1 MNLFRHIII
10 LSAALVLA
18 SCAIDEPWTESNHID
33 GEEVLM
39 TFTPSFVDFDAATKA
54 IGDASLVDQL
64 LVHVYEGDKKT
75 FDDSFKIQGKVLQ
88 EAVSIPFAYGKD
100 YTVYFFAY
108 NSSDDTYEIS
118 ANGLIDGITINYPS
132 GEQTYDALEAL
143 DAFYSV
149 KNINLSADDLSSDV
163 TLTRPFAQVNL
174 AANKD
179 DLSAASAT
187 KVEISINAARTYNLE
202 TGATSNAATQT
213 FTFVSDN
220 NFQSNEIATN
230 GNVYLGTT
238 YLFVPS
244 GATELEATIT
254 LYDADDN
261 ILNDSATPVQIPLA
275 SNSRTN
281 LVFSD
286 VEPAGPAA
294 IIIETP
300 EDLESFLLNG
310 ADEGTK
316 AVIAENIDMSG
327 KSLSPKSFKS
337 LELDGNGKT
346 ITGLTF
352 SLFNEASDVNVYDLT
367 IADAA
372 ITGATHVGVLVN
384 TLKGTGTFTDINII
398 NSSVS
403 TTNGAAGGVV
413 GYISKLTEK
422 DRDLEVNVTFDV
434 CVLDGVTVSGSSS
447 EGKFVGLLSGYD
459 NKEVLEFT
467 NCSATSVTLADYTS
481 VYKSANQSAWLASI
495 DSKYDGWLGH
505 ETYRRGVVMFDGKRL
520 VPRWDGTI
528 DATVKSNLLLN
539 NGTSGKYEVYSPY
552 DLAAVRNTTASP
564 SALYLMENVDM
575 FGQGKDGKYNVPT
588 NWTQSAIASDDDKY
602 FQSFSTITYLD
613 GGKNGIYNLAINTQK
628 VSTSLYYGGFIQS
641 TSGTTTHKD
650 INFNDCCVVVPL
662 VVYKNED
669 KGSAGMLVSNI
680 AGDSYTMQNVH
691 TYGCKIFA
699 LQKIG
704 GLAARVAATS
714 ATIKSCSVNN
724 CYIENYECKE
734 HEETFSGGNSLASIS
749 TTFYSYGEV
758 GGMFGFVENNTT
770 IDDCHVKG
778 TTIYAYGQDDKSA
791 SKSGLAFI
799 LSSYY
804 LVPGRHVATFIG
816 DVRTSDD
823 DKDVIT
829 ITNCSVDDITK
840 CTNRWDKHNNK
851 CPTIGRAYFLYLK
864 DTEGTV
870 NYNTT
875 KLTLMNCKT
884 KQNRD
889 Q

>member
-1 MNLFRHIII
+1 
-10 LSAALVLA
+10 
-18 SCAIDEPWTESNHID
+18 
-33 GEEVLM
+33 M
-39 TFTPSFVDFDAATKA
+39 TFRPKFEDFEAVTKA
-54 IGDASLVDQL
+54 IGDGSQVDQL
-64 LVHVYEGDKKT
+64 LVHVYEGDEKT
-75 FDDSFKIQGKVLQ
+75 FDDSFEIQGKVLQ

-100 YTVYFFAY
+100 YKVYFFAY

-118 ANGLIDGITINYPS
+118 ENGLIDGITINYPS

-179 DLSAASAT
+179 DLSAASAK

-213 FTFVSDN
+213 FEFVSNN

-244 GATELEATIT
+244 DATELEATIT
-254 LYDADDN
+254 LYDADGN

-281 LVFSD
+281 LVFSG

-327 KSLSPKSFKS
+327 KSLSSKSFKL

-346 ITGLTF
+346 ITGLSF
-352 SLFNEASDVNVYDLT
+352 SLFNEASDLTVRNLT

-372 ITGATHVGVLVN
+372 VIGATHVGALVN
-384 TLKGTGTFTDINII
+384 TLKGSASFSNVKVVS
-398 NSSVS
+398 SSV
-403 TTNGAAGGVV
+403 TTTSGAAGGIV
-413 GYISKLTEK
+413 GYISKSTEK
-422 DRDLEVNVTFDV
+422 DRDLEYSVT
-434 CVLDGVTVSGSSS
+434 LDGCQVNEVTIAGSSS

-459 NKEVLEFT
+459 NKEMLEFT
-467 NCSATSVTLADYTS
+467 KCSATSVTLADYTS
-481 VYKSANQSAWLASI
+481 VYKSSNQSAWLAAI

-505 ETYRRGVVMFDGKRL
+505 ETYRRGVVKFDGTRL

-552 DLAAVRNTTASP
+552 DLAAVRSTTASP

-575 FGQGKDGKYNVPT
+575 FGQGPDGKYNVPT

-734 HEETFSGGNSLASIS
+734 HEESFSGGNSLASVS

-791 SKSGLAFI
+791 SKSGLAMI
-799 LSSYY
+799 YSSYY

-823 DKDVIT
+823 DKDAIT
-829 ITNCSVDDITK
+829 ITNCSVDDNTK
-840 CTNRWDKHNNK
+840 CTKRWDKHNNK
-851 CPTIGRAYFLYLK
+851 CATIGRAYFLYFK
-864 DTEGTV
+864 DSEGTV
-870 NYNTT
+870 KYNGT

>member
-1 MNLFRHIII
+1 MKLFRHIII

-18 SCAIDEPWTESNHID
+18 SCAIDESWIESNHVD

-64 LVHVYEGDKKT
+64 LVHVYEGDEKT
-75 FDDSFKIQGKVLQ
+75 FDDSFEIQGKVLQ

-100 YTVYFFAY
+100 YKVYFFAY

-202 TGATSNAATQT
+202 TGATSNAAPQT
-213 FTFVSDN
+213 FTFVFDN

-352 SLFNEASDVNVYDLT
+352 SLFNEATDVNVYDLT

-384 TLKGTGTFTDINII
+384 TLKGSASFSNVKVVS
-398 NSSVS
+398 SSV
-403 TTNGAAGGVV
+403 TTTSGAAGGIV
-413 GYISKLTEK
+413 GYISKSTEK
-422 DRDLEVNVTFDV
+422 DRDLEYSVTLDRCQVNEVTIA
-434 CVLDGVTVSGSSS
+434 GSSS

-459 NKEVLEFT
+459 NKEVLKFT

-481 VYKSANQSAWLASI
+481 VYKSSNQSAWLAAI

-505 ETYRRGVVMFDGKRL
+505 ETYRRGVVKFDGTRL

-552 DLAAVRNTTASP
+552 DLAAVRSTTASP

-575 FGQGKDGKYNVPT
+575 FGQGPDGKYFVHEKF
-588 NWTQSAIASDDDKY
+588 TQSKNASTDDKN
-602 FQSFSTITYLD
+602 FTAFSSIALLE
-613 GGKNGIYNLAINTQK
+613 GNNNGIYNLALNANGSDRYAFILSGNNGDQHRN
-628 VSTSLYYGGFIQS
+628 VSFY
-641 TSGTTTHKD
+641 
-650 INFNDCCVVVPL
+650 NCCTVVPH
-662 VVYKNED
+662 VVKDNED
-669 KGSAGMLVSNI
+669 KSYGATVVLSISGAT
-680 AGDSYTMQNVH
+680 YTMDNVH
-691 TYGCKIFA
+691 AYNCKVFA
-699 LQKIG
+699 LQKTGIIAG
-704 GLAARVAATS
+704 RVTS
-714 ATIKSCSVNN
+714 LTMATISNSSVND
-724 CYIENYECKE
+724 CYIENYDCKDHAE
-734 HEETFSGGNSLASIS
+734 AFGTGKIS
-749 TTFYSYGEV
+749 TTFYTPGEV
-758 GGMFGFVENNTT
+758 GGFIGFIENFAT
-770 IDDCHVKG
+770 ISNCHVKG
-778 TTIYAYGQDDKSA
+778 TTIYAFGQDNK
-791 SKSGLAFI
+791 KLLYI
-799 LSSYY
+799 YTVY
-804 LVPGRHVATFIG
+804 GRHIGQFIG
-816 DVRTSDD
+816 DIRTSDSEK
-823 DKDVIT
+823 DKIVL
-829 ITNCSVDDITK
+829 TNCTVDSNTK
-840 CTNRWDKHNNK
+840 CTKRWDKHSK
-851 CPTIGRAYFLYLK
+851 CNMIGCVYSLPLL
-864 DTEGTV
+864 DTKGTV
-870 NYNTT
+870 
-875 KLTLMNCKT
+875 TLDGKSIL
-884 KQNRD
+884 
-889 Q
+889 

>member
-1 MNLFRHIII
+1 
-10 LSAALVLA
+10 
-18 SCAIDEPWTESNHID
+18 
-33 GEEVLM
+33 M

-54 IGDASLVDQL
+54 IGDAELVDQL
-64 LVHVYEGDKKT
+64 LVHVYEGDEKT
-75 FDDSFKIQGKVLQ
+75 FDDSFVIQGKVLQ

-100 YTVYFFAY
+100 YKVYFFAY

-118 ANGLIDGITINYPS
+118 ANGLIDGITIKYPS

-179 DLSAASAT
+179 HLSAASAT

-202 TGATSNAATQT
+202 TGATSNAAPQT

-261 ILNDSATPVQIPLA
+261 ILNDPATPVQILLA

-352 SLFNEASDVNVYDLT
+352 SLFNEATDVNVYDLT

-384 TLKGTGTFTDINII
+384 TLKGSASFSNVKVVS
-398 NSSVS
+398 SSV
-403 TTNGAAGGVV
+403 TTTSGAAGGIV
-413 GYISKLTEK
+413 GYISKSTEK
-422 DRDLEVNVTFDV
+422 DRDLEYSVT
-434 CVLDGVTVSGSSS
+434 LDGCQVNEVTIAGSSS

-459 NKEVLEFT
+459 NKEVLEFI

-481 VYKSANQSAWLASI
+481 VYKTSNQSAWLAAI

-505 ETYRRGVVMFDGKRL
+505 ETYRRGVVKFDGTRL

-552 DLAAVRNTTASP
+552 DLAAVRSTTASP

-575 FGQGKDGKYNVPT
+575 FGQGPDGKFAVHSNFT
-588 NWTQSAIASDDDKY
+588 KSACTSTDDNN
-602 FQSFSTITYLD
+602 FNPFSTIGFLE
-613 GGKNGIYNLAINTQK
+613 GNSNGIYNLSMNTK
-628 VSTSLYYGGFIQS
+628 GSTDRYAFIL
-641 TSGTTTHKD
+641 SGADGNVHQN
-650 INFNDCCVVVPL
+650 INFYNCYTVVPH
-662 VVYKNED
+662 VVSSNED
-669 KGSAGMLVSNI
+669 KSYGATVVLSVGGAT
-680 AGDSYTMQNVH
+680 YTMSNVH
-691 TYGCKIFA
+691 AYGCKVFA
-699 LQKIG
+699 LQKTGIIAG
-704 GLAARVAATS
+704 RVVS
-714 ATIKSCSVNN
+714 ATMATINNCSVND
-724 CYIENYECKE
+724 CYVENYNCKDHQE
-734 HEETFSGGNSLASIS
+734 DFGYGVK
-749 TTFYSYGEV
+749 FYTPGEV
-758 GGMFGFVENNTT
+758 GGLFGFVENFAT
-770 IDDCHVKG
+770 ISNCHVKG
-778 TTIYAYGQDDKSA
+778 TTIYAYGQNDQKA
-791 SKSGLAFI
+791 YGI
-799 LSSYY
+799 ITI
-804 LVPGRHVATFIG
+804 PGRHVGSLIG
-816 DVRTSDD
+816 DIRTSDSEK
-823 DKDVIT
+823 DKIVLK
-829 ITNCSVDDITK
+829 NCTVDSNTK
-840 CTNRWDKHNNK
+840 CTQRWDKHSK
-851 CPTIGRAYFLYLK
+851 CNMIGKVYYVTLLDSK
-864 DTEGTV
+864 GTV
-870 NYNTT
+870 
-875 KLTLMNCKT
+875 TLDGKSIL
-884 KQNRD
+884 
-889 Q
+889 

>member
-1 MNLFRHIII
+1 
-10 LSAALVLA
+10 
-18 SCAIDEPWTESNHID
+18 
-33 GEEVLM
+33 M
-39 TFTPSFVDFDAATKA
+39 TFKPTFVDFEAATKA
-54 IGDASLVDQL
+54 IGDGTQVNTL
-64 LVHVYEGDKKT
+64 LVHVYEGESNTPMKYTYNIYNREVEKT
-75 FDDSFKIQGKVLQ
+75 
-88 EAVSIPFAYGKD
+88 VSIPFFHGKD
-100 YTVYFFAY
+100 YKVYFFAY

-163 TLTRPFAQVNL
+163 TLNRPFAQVNL

-220 NFQSNEIATN
+220 NFQLNEIATN

-244 GATELEATIT
+244 DATELEATIT
-254 LYDADDN
+254 LYDADGN

-281 LVFSD
+281 LVFSG

-316 AVIAENIDMSG
+316 VVIAENIDMSG

-352 SLFNEASDVNVYDLT
+352 SLFNEATDVNVYDLT

-384 TLKGTGTFTDINII
+384 TLKGSASFSNVKVVS
-398 NSSVS
+398 SSV
-403 TTNGAAGGVV
+403 TTTSGAAGGIV
-413 GYISKLTEK
+413 GYISKSTEK
-422 DRDLEVNVTFDV
+422 DRDLEYSVT
-434 CVLDGVTVSGSSS
+434 LDGCQVNEVTIAGSSS

-459 NKEVLEFT
+459 NKEVLKFT

-481 VYKSANQSAWLASI
+481 VYKSSNQSAWLAAI

-505 ETYRRGVVMFDGKRL
+505 ETYRRGVVKFDGTRL

-552 DLAAVRNTTASP
+552 DLAAVRSTTASP

-575 FGQGKDGKYNVPT
+575 FGQGPDGKYFVHEKFTKSSYASTDDNNFT
-588 NWTQSAIASDDDKY
+588 AFSSIA
-602 FQSFSTITYLD
+602 LLE
-613 GGKNGIYNLAINTQK
+613 GNNNGIYNLALNANGSDRYAFILSGNNGDQHRN
-628 VSTSLYYGGFIQS
+628 VSFY
-641 TSGTTTHKD
+641 
-650 INFNDCCVVVPL
+650 NCCTVVPH
-662 VVYKNED
+662 VVKDNED
-669 KGSAGMLVSNI
+669 KSYGATVVLSISGAT
-680 AGDSYTMQNVH
+680 YTMDNVH
-691 TYGCKIFA
+691 AYNCKVFA
-699 LQKIG
+699 LQKTGIIAG
-704 GLAARVAATS
+704 RVTS
-714 ATIKSCSVNN
+714 LTMATISNCSVND
-724 CYIENYECKE
+724 CYIENYDCKDHAE
-734 HEETFSGGNSLASIS
+734 AFGSGLIS
-749 TTFYSYGEV
+749 TTFYTPGEV
-758 GGMFGFVENNTT
+758 GGFIGFIENFAT
-770 IDDCHVKG
+770 ISNCHVKG
-778 TTIYAYGQDDKSA
+778 TTIYAFGQENK
-791 SKSGLAFI
+791 KLLYI
-799 LSSYY
+799 YTVY
-804 LVPGRHVATFIG
+804 GRHVGQFIG
-816 DVRTSDD
+816 DIRTSDSEK
-823 DKDVIT
+823 DKIVL
-829 ITNCSVDDITK
+829 TNCTVDPNTK
-840 CTNRWDKHNNK
+840 CTKRWDKHSK
-851 CPTIGRAYFLYLK
+851 CNMIGCVYSLPLLDDK
-864 DTEGTV
+864 GTV
-870 NYNTT
+870 
-875 KLTLMNCKT
+875 TLDGKSIF
-884 KQNRD
+884 
-889 Q
+889 

>member
-1 MNLFRHIII
+1 
-10 LSAALVLA
+10 
-18 SCAIDEPWTESNHID
+18 
-33 GEEVLM
+33 M

-64 LVHVYEGDKKT
+64 LVHVYEGDEKT
-75 FDDSFKIQGKVLQ
+75 FDDSFEIQGKVLQ

-100 YTVYFFAY
+100 YKVYFFAY

-202 TGATSNAATQT
+202 TGATSNAAPQT
-213 FTFVSDN
+213 FTFVFDN

-352 SLFNEASDVNVYDLT
+352 SLFNEATDVNVYDLT

-384 TLKGTGTFTDINII
+384 TLKGSASFSNVKVVS
-398 NSSVS
+398 SSV
-403 TTNGAAGGVV
+403 TTTSGAAGGIV
-413 GYISKLTEK
+413 GYISKSTEK
-422 DRDLEVNVTFDV
+422 DRDLEYSVTLDRCQVNEVTIA
-434 CVLDGVTVSGSSS
+434 GSSS

-459 NKEVLEFT
+459 NKEVLKFT

-481 VYKSANQSAWLASI
+481 VYKSSNQSAWLAAI

-505 ETYRRGVVMFDGKRL
+505 ETYRRGVVKFDGTRL

-552 DLAAVRNTTASP
+552 DLAAVRSTTASP

-575 FGQGKDGKYNVPT
+575 FGQGPDGKYFVHEKF
-588 NWTQSAIASDDDKY
+588 TQSKNASTDDKN
-602 FQSFSTITYLD
+602 FTAFSSIALLE
-613 GGKNGIYNLAINTQK
+613 GNNNGIYNLALNANGSDRYAFILSGNNGDQHRN
-628 VSTSLYYGGFIQS
+628 VSFY
-641 TSGTTTHKD
+641 
-650 INFNDCCVVVPL
+650 NCCTVVPH
-662 VVYKNED
+662 VVKDNED
-669 KGSAGMLVSNI
+669 KSYGATVVLSISGAT
-680 AGDSYTMQNVH
+680 YTMDNVH
-691 TYGCKIFA
+691 AYNCKVFA
-699 LQKIG
+699 LQKTGIIAG
-704 GLAARVAATS
+704 RVTS
-714 ATIKSCSVNN
+714 LTMATISNSSVND
-724 CYIENYECKE
+724 CYIENYDCKDHAE
-734 HEETFSGGNSLASIS
+734 AFGTGKIS
-749 TTFYSYGEV
+749 TTFYTPGEV
-758 GGMFGFVENNTT
+758 GGFIGFIENFAT
-770 IDDCHVKG
+770 ISNCHVKG
-778 TTIYAYGQDDKSA
+778 TTIYAFGQDNK
-791 SKSGLAFI
+791 KLLYI
-799 LSSYY
+799 YTVY
-804 LVPGRHVATFIG
+804 GRHIGQFIG
-816 DVRTSDD
+816 DIRTSDSEK
-823 DKDVIT
+823 DKIVL
-829 ITNCSVDDITK
+829 TNCTVDSNTK
-840 CTNRWDKHNNK
+840 CTKRWDKHSK
-851 CPTIGRAYFLYLK
+851 CNMIGCVYSLPLL
-864 DTEGTV
+864 DTKGTV
-870 NYNTT
+870 
-875 KLTLMNCKT
+875 TLDGKSIL
-884 KQNRD
+884 
-889 Q
+889 